1 MTQPATPSEAAAEPF
16 PRIVATIQGRTPSRI
31 FRILAVAVVVPVA
44 LVGCGDDYRDANET
58 DQLNAY
64 FYYPRDSDRPE
75 AEVYLGEVTG
85 ISACRRAAGSFAS
98 SKNMTSRSGWS
109 YICCRIAHGSNCY
122 DKSK

>member
-1 MTQPATPSEAAAEPF
+1 MPAPTRALECFAPPSMGTLKGRDSVRRRRPFHVLWMAAFA
-16 PRIVATIQGRTPSRI
+16 IT
-31 FRILAVAVVVPVA
+31 LA
-44 LVGCGDDYRDANET
+44 GCGDDYRDANET

-85 ISACRRAAGSFAS
+85 ISACRRAAGSFAG
-98 SKNMTSRSGWS
+98 SKNMTSLSGWS
-109 YICCRIAHGSNCY
+109 YICCRIAHGSSCY